1 MQYLERAVATAGI
14 PSRQVEYFQNVD
26 GIGRLSSAQSPK
38 SKMERHDGWTKDEMA
53 TGRENDCGGRGSE
66 RL

>member
-38 SKMERHDGWTKDEMA
+38 SKMERHDG
-53 TGRENDCGGRGSE
+53 
-66 RL
+66 